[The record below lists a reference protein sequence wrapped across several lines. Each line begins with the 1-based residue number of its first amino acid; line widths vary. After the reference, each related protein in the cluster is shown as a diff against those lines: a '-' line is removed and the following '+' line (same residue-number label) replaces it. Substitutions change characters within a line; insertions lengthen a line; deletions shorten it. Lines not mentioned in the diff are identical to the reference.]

1 MKRFLSFGAILLTM
15 AGLLVSCYENVID
28 GSLPVH
34 NLVEVKTELKT
45 AEGTSTTELNENSII
60 TFEGDKMI
68 ILSDG
73 ETTIYDLTEITCIRF
88 DNLK

>member
-1 MKRFLSFGAILLTM
+1 MKRFLSFGALLLTM
-15 AGLLVSCYENVID
+15 AGLLVSCYENVIE
-28 GSLPVH
+28 GALPGH

-68 ILSDG
+68 VISDG
-73 ETTIYDLTEITCIRF
+73 VKTTYDLTEVTCIRF